1 MKAGQTYSSQYSILM
16 IANYYINLRKLASK
30 HFNIMPSHTVTT
42 DQQILNYLGY
52 LSEKKKKAVLSVVKT
67 FAEETITLWDL
78 MPDEVRRYLDISIQQ
93 SKKGIGRSN
102 E

>member
-1 MKAGQTYSSQYSILM
+1 
-16 IANYYINLRKLASK
+16 
-30 HFNIMPSHTVTT
+30 MPVPTVTT

-78 MPDEVRRYLDISIQQ
+78 MPDEVRKDVEISIQQ
-93 SKKGIGRSN
+93 SKKGLGKSHDKVMKKYN
-102 E
+102 QWVKK